1 MNSAGK
7 GQGKVSVGWTVF
19 SMCVIVASIVMFNLY
34 PQKVGRLDF
43 TTDPVSFTRLLAP
56 SFQARLPWLNIWWA
70 SLFSLHLAELLLKRR
85 TMVTQS
91 SAAALDL
98 FGACLLAQMA
108 AEPPILAGAGLVAS
122 NASKLLILLTI
133 GLVLSAGKRLLGQV
147 GLKPIVIQWE
157 QGERADRS
165 V

>member
-1 MNSAGK
+1 MSNAGE
-7 GQGKVSVGWTVF
+7 GQGKVRVGWTVV
-19 SMCVIVASIVMFNLY
+19 SMCVIVASIVMFNFY
-34 PQKVGRLDF
+34 PQKVGRLNF

-70 SLFSLHLAELLLKRR
+70 SLFSLHVTELLLQRR

-91 SAAALDL
+91 FAAALDL

-108 AEPPILAGAGLVAS
+108 AQPPVLASAGLVAS

>member
-1 MNSAGK
+1 MKKGEK
-7 GQGKVSVGWTVF
+7 GQEKVRVGWTVF
-19 SMCVIVASIVMFNLY
+19 SMCVILASIVMFNFY

-43 TTDPVSFTRLLAP
+43 STDPVSFTSLLAP

-70 SLFSLHLAELLLKRR
+70 SLFSLHVAELLLRRR
-85 TMVTQS
+85 TMVTQA

-98 FGACLLAQMA
+98 LGACLLVQMA

-122 NASKLLILLTI
+122 NASRLLILLAI
-133 GLVLSAGKRLLGQV
+133 GLVLSAGRRLLGQV

-157 QGERADRS
+157 QGERVDRS
-165 V
+165 A

>member
-1 MNSAGK
+1 MNFMGK
-7 GQGKVSVGWTVF
+7 GQSKVKVGWTVF
-19 SMCVIVASIVMFNLY
+19 SMCVIIASVVVFNLY
-34 PQKVGRLDF
+34 PQIVGRFDLS
-43 TTDPVSFTRLLAP
+43 TDPIGFTSLLAP

-70 SLFSLHLAELLLKRR
+70 SLFSLHVVELLLRRR
-85 TMVTQS
+85 TVVTQS

-98 FGACLLAQMA
+98 LGACLLVQMA
-108 AEPPILAGAGLVAS
+108 AEPPVLASAGPLAS
-122 NASKLLILLTI
+122 NAGKLLILLAI
-133 GLVLSAGKRLLGQV
+133 GLVLSAFKRLQGQV